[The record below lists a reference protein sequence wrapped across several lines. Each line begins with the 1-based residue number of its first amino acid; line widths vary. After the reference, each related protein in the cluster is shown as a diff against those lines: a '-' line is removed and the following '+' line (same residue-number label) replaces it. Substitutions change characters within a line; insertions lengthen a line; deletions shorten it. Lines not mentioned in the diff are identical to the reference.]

1 MNRKVPML
9 GAIVA
14 LFLFPA
20 LIISIVGFSLPEQGD
35 APFKRFANSLL
46 TSYSVVTLFLIANM
60 VFYAD
65 SRHKPLSPIVGM
77 LLSLSAG
84 FIVAYLIFSSGEIM
98 YEQNSSIR
106 AQIFSN
112 IVRLVVTL
120 ASVLS
125 EGLIV
130 VGVGFSFMMNK
141 DGTDNTDSNQE

>member
-9 GAIVA
+9 SAIVA
-14 LFLFPA
+14 LFILPV
-20 LIISIVGFSLPEQGD
+20 LMISVVGLSLPDQGD

-65 SRHKPLSPIVGM
+65 SRHKPMSPIVGM
-77 LLSLSAG
+77 ILSLIAG
-84 FIVAYLIFSSGEIM
+84 FGVAYLIFSSGEIM
-98 YEQNSSIR
+98 YEQNSTFR

-125 EGLIV
+125 AALIV

-141 DGTDNTDSNQE
+141 NGSDNTDSYQE

>member
-9 GAIVA
+9 SAIVA
-14 LFLFPA
+14 LFILPVIMIFV
-20 LIISIVGFSLPEQGD
+20 VGLSLPEQGD

-65 SRHKPLSPIVGM
+65 SRHKPMSPIVGM
-77 LLSLSAG
+77 FLSLIAG
-84 FIVAYLIFSSGEIM
+84 FGVAYLIFSSGEIM
-98 YEQNSSIR
+98 YEQNSTFR

-125 EGLIV
+125 AALIV

-141 DGTDNTDSNQE
+141 NGSDNTDSYQE

>member
-9 GAIVA
+9 SAIFA
-14 LFLFPA
+14 LLIFPV
-20 LIISIVGFSLPEQGD
+20 LMISIVGLSLPEQGD
-35 APFKRFANSLL
+35 ASFKRFANSLL

-65 SRHKPLSPIVGM
+65 SRHKPMSPIVGM
-77 LLSLSAG
+77 ILSLIAG
-84 FIVAYLIFSSGEIM
+84 FAVAYLIFSSGEIM
-98 YEQNSSIR
+98 YEQNSTIR

-125 EGLIV
+125 AALIV

-141 DGTDNTDSNQE
+141 NGSDNTDSYQE